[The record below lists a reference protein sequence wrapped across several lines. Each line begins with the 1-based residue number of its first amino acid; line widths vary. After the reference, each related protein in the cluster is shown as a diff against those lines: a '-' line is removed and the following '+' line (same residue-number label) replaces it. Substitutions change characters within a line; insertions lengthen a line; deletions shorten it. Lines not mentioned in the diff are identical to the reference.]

1 MTLEEDAEL
10 AAIRAHLLNGR
21 RPQLRRE
28 PYKDRHIERPID
40 PAELDPYDRLLYER
54 SGPMSRAV
62 LARCLF
68 AWCQAEIGLE
78 ELRRWLDAGA
88 GAWDADLAVKFR
100 EAGVPP
106 EVAGA
111 RVLRSDGRPTGT
123 TYIQLARQGGIEPE
137 TVRGIAERAG
147 WRAPQEDAS

>member
-10 AAIRAHLLNGR
+10 AAIRANLLNGR
-21 RPQLRRE
+21 RPQVRRE

-40 PAELDPYDRLLYER
+40 PAELDPYDRPLYER
-54 SGPMSRAV
+54 ARPMSRASF
-62 LARCLF
+62 ARCLF
-68 AWCQAEIGLE
+68 AWCEAGFGFD

-106 EVAGA
+106 EVAA
-111 RVLRSDGRPTGT
+111 AQVTRDGRPTRR
-123 TYIQLARQGGIEPE
+123 TYLQLARQGGIEPE
-137 TVRGIAERAG
+137 TVRAIAERAG
-147 WRAPQEDAS
+147 WRAQQDDVS

>member
-1 MTLEEDAEL
+1 VTLEEDAEL
-10 AAIRAHLLNGR
+10 AAIRAHMLNGR
-21 RPQLRRE
+21 RPQPRRE
-28 PYKDRHIERPID
+28 LYKDRRIERPID

-68 AWCQAEIGLE
+68 AWCQADVGIE

-100 EAGVPP
+100 QAGVPP
-106 EVAGA
+106 EIASA
-111 RVLRSDGRPTGT
+111 PVLRSGRDTGQ
-123 TYIQLARQGGIEPE
+123 TYFQLARQGAIEPE
-137 TVRGIAERAG
+137 TVRTIAEQAG
-147 WRAPQEDAS
+147 WRAQREDAS